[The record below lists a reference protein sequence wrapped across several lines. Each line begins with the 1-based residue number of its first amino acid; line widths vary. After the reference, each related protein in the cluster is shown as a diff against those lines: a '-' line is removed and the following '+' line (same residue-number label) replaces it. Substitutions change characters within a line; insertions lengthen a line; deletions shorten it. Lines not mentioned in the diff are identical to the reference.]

1 MDRQRKMEI
10 LWANTAHF
18 YNDEIYL
25 KIGLLTKNVLSNKVK
40 MLSTNIFHSSFD
52 K

>member
-1 MDRQRKMEI
+1 MDRQRKMEN

-25 KIGLLTKNVLSNKVK
+25 KIGLLNKNVLSNKVQ
-40 MLSTNIFHSSFD
+40 MLSTKNFIIIIP
-52 K
+52 